1 LKWSLNVML
10 LLRTLVLEQS
20 GHDAPV
26 NGALLCGFAVAQ
38 IASNFLAY
46 SLDEETE
53 PGSSRVYIAALR
65 KKSERYFLGAIDSK
79 EDLQTA
85 THVFKQILTLAA
97 APGTKSASAGEAQ
110 IPYHFVDLKGCKL
123 PPARPEDHHSLT
135 IKKSLV
141 MKVITLGTSAPGL
154 PAIESNSLIVP
165 SIRFS
170 SRMISPQR
178 SADPAEPAPP
188 MPEPAPQ
195 APVDTFEI
203 TEPLIAP
210 PIKAPVVAA
219 PPPPPPQA
227 PATPQPEPARQAPPA
242 AQQETPSLF
251 EVDTTLA
258 NLSRLAQELTQQKLG
273 VLKQEEALEQ
283 LRLELRQ
290 EKVEV
295 EQESQRRAER
305 VAEKEASLELL
316 ARTLTTREEHLADCS
331 ALNQAEQRRMDERA
345 RGLESEEAQVHSR
358 ERAVSQK
365 EQQLTATL
373 SQLPVLRENLSAAF
387 QTLDE
392 SLARLSELAHSRPE
406 SRLLQ
411 SDAD

>member
-1 LKWSLNVML
+1 ML
-10 LLRTLVLEQS
+10 LLRTLVLEQP

-65 KKSERYFLGAIDSK
+65 KKSERYFLGAIDSR
-79 EDLQTA
+79 EDLQIA

-97 APGTKSASAGEAQ
+97 APGAKSASTGETQ

-154 PAIESNSLIVP
+154 PAIESSELIVP

-170 SRMISPQR
+170 SRMVSPPR
-178 SADPAEPAPP
+178 APDFSEPAPP
-188 MPEPAPQ
+188 LPEPVPPAPVDTFERTKPPVEAPAPASVEAPVVAAPPLAPIARLPEPAPQ
-195 APVDTFEI
+195 AP
-203 TEPLIAP
+203 
-210 PIKAPVVAA
+210 
-219 PPPPPPQA
+219 
-227 PATPQPEPARQAPPA
+227 PARQQSA
-242 AQQETPSLF
+242 SLF
-251 EVDTTLA
+251 EVDDTLA
-258 NLSRLAQELTQQKLG
+258 NLSRVAQELTQQKLT

-290 EKVEV
+290 ERADI
-295 EQESQRRAER
+295 EQGSQRSAER

-316 ARTLTTREEHLADCS
+316 ARTLTTREEHLAGCS
-331 ALNQAEQRRMDERA
+331 TLNQAEQRRMDERA
-345 RGLESEEAQVHSR
+345 RYLESQEAQMHNRDV
-358 ERAVSQK
+358 AVRHK
-365 EQQLTATL
+365 EQQLAAAL
-373 SQLPVLRENLSAAF
+373 LQLPVLRDNLRAAL

-392 SLARLSELAHSRPE
+392 SLAWLGESGRNQPDNRP
-406 SRLLQ
+406 LQ